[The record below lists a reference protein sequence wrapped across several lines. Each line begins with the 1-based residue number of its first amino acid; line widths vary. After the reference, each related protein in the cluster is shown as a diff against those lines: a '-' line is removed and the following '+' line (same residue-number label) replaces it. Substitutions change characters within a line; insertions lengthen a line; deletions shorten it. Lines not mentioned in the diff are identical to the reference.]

1 MRAVLYMRLSKTTEE
16 STSIERQRRDL
27 EALCER
33 EGWSVV
39 AELEDD
45 GISGGK
51 RRARAD
57 EALAMLRDGRAD
69 VLCVWKLDRWSRQ
82 GLSAIADLVDVLDER
97 GLFVAY
103 MDGLRSD
110 QTAWR
115 LIAAVLSEV
124 ARAEREHGGSTAIL
138 TAASGDTAPMGR
150 RVAHLRVSGRRAS
163 VRHRPCSGAGSRRGR
178 ARA

>member
-97 GLFVAY
+97 GLFV
-103 MDGLRSD
+103 
-110 QTAWR
+110 
-115 LIAAVLSEV
+115 LSCTV
-124 ARAEREHGGSTAIL
+124 TGG
-138 TAASGDTAPMGR
+138 
-150 RVAHLRVSGRRAS
+150 
-163 VRHRPCSGAGSRRGR
+163 
-178 ARA
+178 